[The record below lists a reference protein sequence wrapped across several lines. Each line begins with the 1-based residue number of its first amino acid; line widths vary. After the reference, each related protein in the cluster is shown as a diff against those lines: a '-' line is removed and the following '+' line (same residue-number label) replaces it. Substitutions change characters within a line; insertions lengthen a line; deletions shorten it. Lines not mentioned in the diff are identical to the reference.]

1 MIIKPITPEDKL
13 RVLEIASKI
22 WDGDDYIPE
31 IIDEWINDRKSEFV
45 GLWQEEILVAY
56 GKMSFLTPYDVWLE
70 GLRKDFDLPIKGVG
84 EILTKYFLNRMRLK
98 KNIKSIRF
106 STYFDNKPSIRLNE
120 KLGFRKILTLSLKY
134 LELKKEKTFK
144 KPGNLTCDFK
154 FEQIKIFIEN
164 SKYLNK
170 SRKFLSKGWVVYHYT
185 RELLRELYKSKKIV
199 VWLENNSIKGAIIY
213 NFVDYNK
220 VLWISLLETD
230 DEYIFYELLNFVKY
244 IAVENQ
250 KKEIQILLPQI
261 PELKNFCY
269 NAGFRSWERDND
281 FLLYEFPVAAL
292 DEINI

>member
-1 MIIKPITPEDKL
+1 MIIKPITPGNKL

-22 WDGDDYIPE
+22 WEGDDYI
-31 IIDEWINDRKSEFV
+31 DQVFDRWIKDKTGKFI
-45 GLWQEEILVAY
+45 GLWQDGILIAF
-56 GKMSFLTPYDVWLE
+56 GKMTYLSPTDVWLE
-70 GLRKDFDLPIKGVG
+70 GLRKDHDLNIKGVG
-84 EILTKYFLNRMRLK
+84 KIIAKYYFKELRKK

-106 STYFDNKPSIRLNE
+106 STYFDNKPSIKLNT
-120 KLGFRKILTLSLKY
+120 KLGFRKVLTLSLKY

-154 FEQIKIFIEN
+154 FEQIKTFIEK

-170 SRKFLSKGWVVYHYT
+170 SRKLLSKGWVVYHYNQ
-185 RELLRELYKSKKIV
+185 ELLKELYKNKKVV
-199 VWLENNSIKGAIIY
+199 VWTENNSIKGALIY

-220 VLWISLLETD
+220 VLWISLLEAD
-230 DEYIFYELLNFVKY
+230 DEFISNELLNFAKY

-269 NAGFRSWERDND
+269 NAGFKSWERDND
-281 FLLYEFPVAAL
+281 FLLYEFPIAAL
-292 DEINI
+292 DEINK

>member
-22 WDGDDYIPE
+22 WDGDDYI
-31 IIDEWINDRKSEFV
+31 DRVFNRWIKDKTGKFI
-45 GLWQEEILVAY
+45 GLWQDGILVAF
-56 GKMSFLTPYDVWLE
+56 GKMSYLSTTDVWLE
-70 GLRKDFDLPIKGVG
+70 GLRKDQDLNIKGVG
-84 EILTKYFLNRMRLK
+84 KIIAKYYFKELRKK

-170 SRKFLSKGWVVYHYT
+170 SRKFLSKGWVAYHYT

-199 VWLENNSIKGAIIY
+199 VWLENNSLKGAIIY